1 MKKIISVI
9 LVAVM
14 TVFAI
19 GIVLARDKFYNDNRS
34 NETSSVPPSSWA
46 EESVEKAKILSFLD
60 DEEYYNYGESI
71 TREEFCELIYKYYK
85 KSKKSDNVGVDEFK
99 KQLLDEMNTIK
110 EKTKF
115 ASDDYLTRE
124 EAAVI
129 LFWLVDKVHPEWGAN
144 EIYYEFKDNED
155 ISDWAIDAIQ
165 KICNMGIMDG
175 VDVGKFDPKANLT
188 VEQAITVI
196 VRVHDGFLRV
206 DGKGHDFADIVDTY
220 MPEDEN
226 YMFSP
231 LSIKM
236 ALAMAANGAEGETK
250 QEILDVVGI
259 EDLELYNEDA
269 KNMINKYS
277 QSDLL
282 NLDVS
287 NSVWINADNT
297 SQRFSKDY
305 SDKVE
310 KYFDAES
317 GIVTNK
323 NAVEKI
329 NRWVDN
335 KTNGKVSKIISE
347 QNKGFDAL
355 LANAVYFKGRWEDEF
370 SKTQTKKDIFTDR
383 NGKESDIDFMN
394 RTADLKYDDI
404 NGIQIIELPYLTDE
418 KSRDMDVSMYLLM
431 SDKSFDSVAV
441 LDDAELS
448 IQYVD
453 LSVPKFEIEYDTGLV
468 EILKYSGIK
477 RAFSNS
483 AEFEGMFDRGNMCI
497 SDAVHKTYIKI
508 DEEGTEAAAV
518 TAIMMNATAIGPTQ
532 KPKPVIVKF
541 NKPFTFV
548 VKDNTNGEILFM
560 GEYAFVD

>member
-1 MKKIISVI
+1 MHVLQEKFYSSCKIIFI
-9 LVAVM
+9 
-14 TVFAI
+14 
-19 GIVLARDKFYNDNRS
+19 
-34 NETSSVPPSSWA
+34 
-46 EESVEKAKILSFLD
+46 
-60 DEEYYNYGESI
+60 
-71 TREEFCELIYKYYK
+71 
-85 KSKKSDNVGVDEFK
+85 
-99 KQLLDEMNTIK
+99 
-110 EKTKF
+110 
-115 ASDDYLTRE
+115 
-124 EAAVI
+124 
-129 LFWLVDKVHPEWGAN
+129 
-144 EIYYEFKDNED
+144 
-155 ISDWAIDAIQ
+155 
-165 KICNMGIMDG
+165 
-175 VDVGKFDPKANLT
+175 
-188 VEQAITVI
+188 
-196 VRVHDGFLRV
+196 
-206 DGKGHDFADIVDTY
+206 
-220 MPEDEN
+220 
-226 YMFSP
+226 
-231 LSIKM
+231 
-236 ALAMAANGAEGETK
+236 
-250 QEILDVVGI
+250 
-259 EDLELYNEDA
+259 
-269 KNMINKYS
+269 
-277 QSDLL
+277 
-282 NLDVS
+282 
-287 NSVWINADNT
+287 
-297 SQRFSKDY
+297 
-305 SDKVE
+305 
-310 KYFDAES
+310 
-317 GIVTNK
+317 
-323 NAVEKI
+323 
-329 NRWVDN
+329 
-335 KTNGKVSKIISE
+335 
-347 QNKGFDAL
+347 
-355 LANAVYFKGRWEDEF
+355 KGRWEDEF